1 MFATI
6 FIMFLYL
13 QQEPF
18 WNIRCCNT
26 AKSRQLND
34 HSLLPCY
41 FCHSTFN
48 ALEWAVYYADIVAL
62 FVCAVDLV
70 YEKDVLIVDI
80 CQLDE
85 VVHWFFGNDEWGIF
99 AIRFL
104 IEVVVIEGYETE
116 VWR

>member
-34 HSLLPCY
+34 YSLLSGY
-41 FCHSTFN
+41 LCHSSFN
-48 ALEWAVYYADIVAL
+48 AFKLTIYYADIVAL
-62 FVCAVDLV
+62 LVCSIDLINEKNVLVVDA
-70 YEKDVLIVDI
+70 

-85 VVHWFFGNDEWGIF
+85 VVHRFFWDDERGIL

-104 IEVVVIEGYETE
+104 VEVIVVEGYETE
-116 VWR
+116 IGR

>member
-34 HSLLPCY
+34 YSLLSCY
-41 FCHSTFN
+41 LCHSSFN
-48 ALEWAVYYADIVAL
+48 AFEWTIYYVDIVAL
-62 FVCAVDLV
+62 FVCSIDFIN
-70 YEKDVLIVDI
+70 EKNMLIIDT

-85 VVHWFFGNDEWGIF
+85 VVHWFFWDDERGIL
-99 AIRFL
+99 AIWLL
-104 IEVVVIEGYETE
+104 IEVVVVEGDETE
-116 VWR
+116 VGG